1 MTLEEQEA
9 LKDGEV
15 VEAPVE
21 SPATEPETPVE
32 LTETIEEP
40 TSPDEGETIE
50 TEEEA
55 GTIKKK
61 SAQSRIQQL
70 NAELKKE
77 RERNR
82 SLEETVHSVHKEN
95 EENPFSPENNPL
107 PEISE
112 PNQNGEITR
121 EQYVQDV
128 QKNAQRAVQMVLL
141 KQNQAQEARKAMEMY
156 PQLDPNSDQFDQDIS
171 DAITETVDAQSR
183 LNPRISVLATVN
195 KLMKPYKKAAENA
208 VSGHQRDIAHQ
219 VATAGIRP
227 TQNAIPPKT
236 KTPDE
241 MTEAELEAKLG
252 KVYG

>member
-9 LKDGEV
+9 LKGGEV
-15 VEAPVE
+15 ETPAE
-21 SPATEPETPVE
+21 SPAAEPETPVE
-32 LTETIEEP
+32 PTDPVEEP
-40 TSPDEGETIE
+40 TPSGEGESTE
-50 TEEEA
+50 PEEEA
-55 GTIKKK
+55 GAIKKK

-70 NAELKKE
+70 NADLKKE

-82 SLEETVHSVHKEN
+82 SLEETVHGVHRDN

-107 PEISE
+107 PEVSE
-112 PNQNGEITR
+112 PNANGEITR

-141 KQNQAQEARKAMEMY
+141 KQNQAQEARKAMELY
-156 PQLDPNSDQFDQDIS
+156 PQLDPNSDDFDEDIS
-171 DAITETVDAQSR
+171 DAVTKSVDAQSR
-183 LNPRISVLATVN
+183 LNPRISVLATVES
-195 KLMKPYKKAAENA
+195 LMKPYKKVADNA

-227 TQNAIPPKT
+227 TQNATPPKV
-236 KTPDE
+236 KTPEE